1 LSLSDN
7 SDFSDVR
14 LKLSTKFVAVLLS
27 VRCDDLQKKHHF
39 KNEGFYGT
47 HPRSLD
53 TFLRGLTPEPPWF
66 RTLVKH

>member
-1 LSLSDN
+1 MSLSDN
-7 SDFSDVR
+7 SDFSVFR

-53 TFLRGLTPEPPWF
+53 TFFEGSDP
-66 RTLVKH
+66 